1 MHYYLWLRIVRDT
14 GIGEPWRAIASGGL
28 VLLGVM
34 MLAGFPLMR
43 FAPRRLTSPVMWVAY
58 TWMGL
63 AFFTIV
69 LLGMGEL
76 IKLCARL
83 ASLASG
89 FDVERRRYLAR
100 WIAAAAAGGAAGLSA
115 WGGRGATAGAG
126 VAQRRAHPL
135 ARPPPTLLCYPSQPN
150 TPLQPRPPHR
160 QAFSPPNRPTRD
172 NPRTH

>member
-1 MHYYLWLRIVRDT
+1 VNVSWLRVVIGLALVSAILFGMHYYLWLRLVRDT
-14 GIGEPWRAIASGGL
+14 GIGGPWRAIASGGL

-76 IKLCARL
+76 IKLGARL

-115 WGGRGATAGAG
+115 WVGG
-126 VAQRRAHPL
+126 AQRRGRL
-135 ARPPPTLLCYPSQPN
+135 
-150 TPLQPRPPHR
+150 
-160 QAFSPPNRPTRD
+160 
-172 NPRTH
+172 